1 MSTNTNNYKLIKPAQ
16 EDFYNVDDFNNNA
29 DIIDSQLKAVSDKAE
44 AALPSS
50 SYTAADILNKLKTVD
65 GNGSGLDTD
74 LFKGKSTIPVANGG
88 TGATTAGA
96 ALTNL
101 GAFPNS
107 GGTLSGDLYANGGYV
122 QLRGSVYSGSLIAY
136 GNPDDNQNSTAI
148 IAVPPNASEGYNMSW
163 GAVLTRTVSGN
174 ENRYAIFSTY
184 NKPTGNYTGN
194 GSSEQRT
201 IEIGGMAL
209 LGVLMVYSADYWGI
223 INYAGAYIIPQ
234 SGGVVRVTSSEAQF
248 QNGVL
253 TLATNNVYLNEEG
266 RGIYYQVI

>member
-1 MSTNTNNYKLIKPAQ
+1 MPLR
-16 EDFYNVDDFNNNA
+16 
-29 DIIDSQLKAVSDKAE
+29 DIICL
-44 AALPSS
+44 
-50 SYTAADILNKLKTVD
+50 
-65 GNGSGLDTD
+65 
-74 LFKGKSTIPVANGG
+74 
-88 TGATTAGA
+88 
-96 ALTNL
+96 
-101 GAFPNS
+101 
-107 GGTLSGDLYANGGYV
+107 
-122 QLRGSVYSGSLIAY
+122 
-136 GNPDDNQNSTAI
+136 
-148 IAVPPNASEGYNMSW
+148 